1 MVDCAEKAQHLR
13 RCSTHNIR
21 QPRVACTIVWQPW
34 AIKNATPMVL
44 EHIFRNM
51 NYVILHLDL
60 WLITLRKR
68 NAYSVGKIT
77 LNHYLWHV
85 SLEYQ

>member
-1 MVDCAEKAQHLR
+1 
-13 RCSTHNIR
+13 
-21 QPRVACTIVWQPW
+21 
-34 AIKNATPMVL
+34 MVL